1 MNLELKFYRFYCKI
15 SVIRL
20 SEETMEKTLFDLDIK
35 NIWIEDDE
43 SEELINERFAILN
56 KEMEIIYQFVLKYY
70 EYLYVKRDYGTGMEF
85 TMLEIHA
92 LTDIIDNPGITV
104 TEIANKWR
112 RTTSAISQI
121 VKMFHE
127 EKLVRRVRNRQDG
140 KINNLYATDKG
151 KELVRLH
158 KHYDNVDVVKTT
170 RSMLKQVTMEELESF
185 YKVAEIYGNIIENS
199 TKYNGVK
206 SKEYSAE

>member
-1 MNLELKFYRFYCKI
+1 
-15 SVIRL
+15 
-20 SEETMEKTLFDLDIK
+20 
-35 NIWIEDDE
+35 
-43 SEELINERFAILN
+43 
-56 KEMEIIYQFVLKYY
+56 
-70 EYLYVKRDYGTGMEF
+70 
-85 TMLEIHA
+85 MLEIHA

-151 KELVRLH
+151 KEL
-158 KHYDNVDVVKTT
+158 
-170 RSMLKQVTMEELESF
+170 
-185 YKVAEIYGNIIENS
+185 
-199 TKYNGVK
+199 
-206 SKEYSAE
+206 

>member
-1 MNLELKFYRFYCKI
+1 
-15 SVIRL
+15 
-20 SEETMEKTLFDLDIK
+20 MEKNLFNLDIK
-35 NIWIEDDE
+35 NIWIEEDE
-43 SEELINERFAILN
+43 PEELINERFAIIN
-56 KEMEIIYQFVLKYY
+56 KEMERMYQFVLKYY

-151 KELVRLH
+151 KELVKLH
-158 KHYDNVDVVKTT
+158 KHYDNVDVIKTT
-170 RSMLKQVTMEELESF
+170 KNMLKLVTMEELESF
-185 YKVAEIYGNIIENS
+185 YKVAEIYGNLIEGA

-206 SKEYSAE
+206 TKE